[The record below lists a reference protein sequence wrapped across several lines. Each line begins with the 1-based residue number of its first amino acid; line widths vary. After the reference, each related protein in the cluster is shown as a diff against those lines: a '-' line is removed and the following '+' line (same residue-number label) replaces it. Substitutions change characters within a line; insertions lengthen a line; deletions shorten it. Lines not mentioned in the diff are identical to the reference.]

1 MKSLRKVTVAKM
13 NIPAKIFFIL
23 YVSLVMIPI
32 VLSVLNS
39 FKSAKSIQ
47 MSFLVFNAKIFTLEG
62 YKTAMSMLRFFEG
75 LRNNIIIMAISIA
88 LTVIFGSLMG
98 YVIAVLNTKLLRGAY
113 VLAILLICIPIHAI
127 MFQLIAVLN
136 TIHLL
141 NNYLGTS
148 LIFASLSLPVAVF
161 LYTGFMRTLPKELCE
176 AAIVEGCGVFRTYL
190 SIYFPLMKSI
200 TAALI
205 ILRGTFIWNDL
216 LVSLITISDSTKTM
230 LVPRMY
236 GFNSSTATRWN
247 LVFASSVLISIPVI
261 TLYVFLQKAFIRGL
275 VAGAVKG

>member
-1 MKSLRKVTVAKM
+1 MKSLRKLTVAKM

-23 YVSLVMIPI
+23 YVFLVMIPI
-32 VLSVLNS
+32 ALSVLNS
-39 FKSAKSIQ
+39 FKSTKSIQ
-47 MSFLVFNAKIFTLEG
+47 MSFLEFNTKIFTLEG

-75 LRNNIIIMAISIA
+75 LRNNIIIMVISIA
-88 LTVIFGSLMG
+88 LAVIFGSLMG

-113 VLAILLICIPIHAI
+113 VLTILLICIPIHAI
-127 MFQLIAVLN
+127 MFQLITVLN
-136 TIHLL
+136 AIHLL

-148 LIFASLSLPVAVF
+148 LIFTSLSLPVAVF

-176 AAIVEGCGVFRTYL
+176 AAVVEGCGVFRTYL
-190 SIYFPLMKSI
+190 SIYFPLMKTI

-205 ILRGTFIWNDL
+205 ILRGTYIWNDL

-247 LVFASSVLISIPVI
+247 LVFASSVLISIPVV